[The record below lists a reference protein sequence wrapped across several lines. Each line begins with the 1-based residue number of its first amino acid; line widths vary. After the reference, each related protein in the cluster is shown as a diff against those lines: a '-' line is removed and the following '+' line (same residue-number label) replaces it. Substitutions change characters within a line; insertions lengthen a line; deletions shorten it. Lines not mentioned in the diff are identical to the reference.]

1 MIKLDLAST
10 DLHFGQILDLQRL
23 NHAGALSPDVQAHEG
38 FVYAQHT
45 ASLLRRMSAELP
57 QAVALADN
65 MVVGYCLS
73 LPLSLRSELP
83 TIAPMFDQFA
93 RCAYRGRSVSELSF
107 FVGGQVCVDRAYRG
121 RGLIGRLYE
130 HVRRSAPAKYEL
142 CVTEIA
148 IRNQVSVRAHKR
160 IGFEEVSKYS
170 DGREEWVIVAWPLRR
185 PALSL

>member
-10 DLHFGQILDLQRL
+10 DLHFRQILDLQRL

-57 QAVALADN
+57 QAVALADH

-93 RCAYRGRSVSELSF
+93 RSAYRGRSLSELSF

-130 HVRRSAPAKYEL
+130 HVRRSAPAEYEL

-160 IGFEEVSKYS
+160 IGFEEISKYS

-185 PALSL
+185 PALSQ